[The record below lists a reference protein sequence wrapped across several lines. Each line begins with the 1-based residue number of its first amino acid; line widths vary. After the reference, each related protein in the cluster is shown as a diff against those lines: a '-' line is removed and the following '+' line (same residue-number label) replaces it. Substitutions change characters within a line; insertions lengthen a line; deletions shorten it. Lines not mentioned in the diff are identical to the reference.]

1 MTHFLRYKNKGV
13 IEKSLT
19 SLISL
24 TPPVLFFS
32 IVGRTNTN
40 LLILLKHNI
49 LHSLFLSLPL
59 QFVPFFIKVLDK
71 FLLLEYGYYSH
82 IE

>member
-24 TPPVLFFS
+24 TPP
-32 IVGRTNTN
+32 
-40 LLILLKHNI
+40 
-49 LHSLFLSLPL
+49 LFLFTHSRPHKHKFTYTPKT
-59 QFVPFFIKVLDK
+59 QYITFTFSFFTSSICS
-71 FLLLEYGYYSH
+71 FFY
-82 IE
+82 

>member
-24 TPPVLFFS
+24 TPLFHF
-32 IVGRTNTN
+32 
-40 LLILLKHNI
+40 
-49 LHSLFLSLPL
+49 LHFCS
-59 QFVPFFIKVLDK
+59 DK
-71 FLLLEYGYYSH
+71 DFCTYISE
-82 IE
+82 I